1 MPWRLKTKSTFRAR
15 FLVELPFYRRIALQA
30 GRTTIAS
37 ELTALDATHPDYAP
51 RFVQHLLEAAREFG
65 ASDIHLLPSDG
76 GLEVSWRFDGVMQPL
91 GLFAAGDISNIVT
104 RLKVLADLLTYRTD
118 VPQEGR
124 IRSEQGVE
132 MRISTLPTVHG
143 EKAVVRL
150 FQSSDRFHRLA
161 DLGFPEDVQDELA
174 RLLVETSGAILV
186 SGPAGSGKT
195 TTLYACLRELT
206 AKSNSG
212 RSVVTLEDPVE
223 VQVAGITQSQASAT
237 SGFDMAAG
245 LRAIVRQDPEVIM
258 VGEVRDRATAEVALQ
273 ASLTGQLVLSSFHAG
288 SAAGAISRLLDMG
301 IEPYV
306 LRSGVLAVLCQRLVR
321 RLCKCAQRDDSSAA
335 TANLSTRSAWIPVG
349 CPDCHET
356 GYRGRLLLAEFLR
369 PSTNT
374 LHQAILN
381 RSDAN
386 TIADLAR
393 ASGMIDLAARAVVA
407 VEAGQTSAAEVRR
420 VLGSGHN

>member
-1 MPWRLKTKSTFRAR
+1 M
-15 FLVELPFYRRIALQA
+15 QA

-37 ELTALDATHPDYAP
+37 TLTALDATHPDYAP
-51 RFVQHLLEAAREFG
+51 RFVQHLLESAREFG

-76 GLEVSWRFDGVMQPL
+76 GLEISWRFDGVMQPL
-91 GLFAAGDISNIVT
+91 GLFAAGNISNIVT

-150 FQSSDRFHRLA
+150 FQSNDRFQRLA
-161 DLGFPEDVQDELA
+161 DLGFPEDVQDELS
-174 RLLVETSGAILV
+174 RLLGETSGAILV

-223 VQVAGITQSQASAT
+223 VQVAGITQSQASAI

-258 VGEVRDRATAEVALQ
+258 VGEVRDRGTAEVALQ

-288 SAAGAISRLLDMG
+288 SASGAISRLLDMG

-306 LRSGVLAVLCQRLVR
+306 LRSGVLAVICQRLVR
-321 RLCKCAQRDDSSAA
+321 RLCKCAQRDDRSAA
-335 TANLSTRSAWIPVG
+335 AANLPAKSAWIPVG
-349 CPDCHET
+349 CPECHET

-381 RSDAN
+381 RADAN
-386 TIADLAR
+386 TIADLAK

-407 VEAGQTSAAEVRR
+407 VESGQTSAAEVRR

>member
-1 MPWRLKTKSTFRAR
+1 
-15 FLVELPFYRRIALQA
+15 
-30 GRTTIAS
+30 
-37 ELTALDATHPDYAP
+37 
-51 RFVQHLLEAAREFG
+51 
-65 ASDIHLLPSDG
+65 
-76 GLEVSWRFDGVMQPL
+76 MQPL
-91 GLFAAGDISNIVT
+91 GLFAAGNISNIVT

-150 FQSSDRFHRLA
+150 FQSNDRFQRLA
-161 DLGFPEDVQDELA
+161 DLGFPEDVQDELS
-174 RLLVETSGAILV
+174 RLLGETSGAILV

-223 VQVAGITQSQASAT
+223 VQVAGITQSQASVS

-288 SAAGAISRLLDMG
+288 SASGAISRLLDMG

-321 RLCKCAQRDDSSAA
+321 RLCKCAQRNDGSA
-335 TANLSTRSAWIPVG
+335 TAANLPANSAWIPVG
-349 CPDCHET
+349 CPECHET

-393 ASGMIDLAARAVVA
+393 ASGMIDLASRAVVA
-407 VEAGQTSAAEVRR
+407 VESGRTSAAEVRR